1 MKKLGFTLS
10 ELLAALAIIGVVS
23 AITTPMV
30 SGILPDKNK
39 IKVLK
44 TYKLVNDINKD
55 MLANNGL
62 YFQSGDIDP
71 VTNEPINQCIGLA
84 CDEQPVIQPYSA
96 SLMAVGPAKYP
107 FLLYS
112 HLETPPQRESET
124 IFIWERAAADSA
136 SLRFNTVDGD
146 IWIVRGPHLNNDGDG
161 SEEKPF
167 DHSYQ
172 LRVDFDNKR
181 NSPNCDFSTCD
192 KPDTFVFEVSTRGY
206 LTGSDPLTRAYLSN
220 PHKLN
225 DKKKDFA
232 EAKRLRGN

>member
-23 AITTPMV
+23 AITVPMV
-30 SGILPDKNK
+30 SGIMPDKNK
-39 IKVLK
+39 VKVLK

-55 MLANNGL
+55 MLTNNGL
-62 YFQSGDIDP
+62 YFQSGRVHP
-71 VTNEPINQCIGLA
+71 TTGEPIDQCIGLA
-84 CDEQPVIQPYSA
+84 CNERPVIPPYSDL
-96 SLMAVGPAKYP
+96 SPQAVGAAKYP
-107 FLLYS
+107 LLLYS
-112 HLETPPQRESET
+112 HLETPSQT
-124 IFIWERAAADSA
+124 DSTRIYNWLGISPA
-136 SLRFNTVDGD
+136 TLRFNTVDGT
-146 IWIVRGPHLNNDGDG
+146 IWMVIGPRVNGDCDGT
-161 SEEKPF
+161 EKKPY

-206 LTGSDPLTRAYLSN
+206 LTGLDPLTKAYLNN

-232 EAKRLRGN
+232 EAKRLRG

>member
-23 AITTPMV
+23 AITVPMV
-30 SGILPDKNK
+30 SGIMPDKNK
-39 IKVLK
+39 VKVLK

-62 YFQSGDIDP
+62 YFQSGKVDSTTGD
-71 VTNEPINQCIGLA
+71 PINQCIGLA
-84 CDEQPVIQPYSA
+84 CNERPVIAPYSNLSQA
-96 SLMAVGPAKYP
+96 QDATKYP

-112 HLETPPQRESET
+112 HLETPSPTDSTR
-124 IFIWERAAADSA
+124 IFSWQGITPTAT
-136 SLRFNTVDGD
+136 LRFNTVDGT
-146 IWIVRGPHLNNDGDG
+146 IWMVRGPRLNNDGDG

-172 LRVDFDNKR
+172 LSVDFDKKQ

-192 KPDTFVFEVSTRGY
+192 KPDTFVFEVNTRGY
-206 LTGSDPLTRAYLSN
+206 LTGLDPLTKAYLNN

-232 EAKRLRGN
+232 EAKRLKG